1 MKFDLD
7 IYNHKGMSDYSIL
20 PSEENRNYI
29 YILSNNQTLASEVY
43 NEIITS
49 YNLNKHFTTDDFNEV
64 IDQLSGDCRA
74 EFKKSDFL
82 LAVYNAG
89 GCFIAQTGKTRAI
102 QVRPDDQE
110 IVFDSRNLVL
120 DIYNSKARV
129 SQLTDYKQGDL
140 LLLCSQE
147 DIDAKAIRRILSNP
161 ELSTQAKNDQLKQM
175 KELANACYVLINA
188 TNVKASFSLSL
199 LKKIRFKYVAYALLI
214 CAIAGVVAWMVTC
227 NPFKGGDDATVVDED
242 TLVSVNSPHNAD
254 TTVKV
259 VTETPTIA
267 PKDSIKAALVAKGVK
282 KEKKE
287 VTEKIEETPITE
299 VSNADSKKSVDAEK
313 APAVK
318 SEPKHEAP
326 TATPDP
332 APAAPAGE

>member
-1 MKFDLD
+1 
-7 IYNHKGMSDYSIL
+7 MSDYSIL

-29 YILSNNQTLASEVY
+29 YVLSNNQTLASEVY

-175 KELANACYVLINA
+175 KELANACHVLINA

-214 CAIAGVVAWMVTC
+214 CAIASVVAWMVTC

-254 TTVKV
+254 TTTVKEI
-259 VTETPTIA
+259 TETSTIA
-267 PKDSIKAALVAKGVK
+267 PKDSDKATLVAKDVN

-287 VTEKIEETPITE
+287 VTKKIEETPITE
-299 VSNADSKKSVDAEK
+299 VSNAETKKAVETEK
-313 APAVK
+313 ATSVK
-318 SEPKHEAP
+318 PESKHEAP
-326 TATPDP
+326 AATPTP
-332 APAAPAGE
+332 APVAPAGE

>member
-1 MKFDLD
+1 
-7 IYNHKGMSDYSIL
+7 MSDYSIL

-29 YILSNNQTLASEVY
+29 YVLSNNQTLASEVY

-74 EFKKSDFL
+74 VFKKSDFL

-161 ELSTQAKNDQLKQM
+161 ELSTQAKNDQLMQM
-175 KELANACYVLINA
+175 KELANACHVLINA

-214 CAIAGVVAWMVTC
+214 CAIAGVVTWMVTC

-254 TTVKV
+254 TTTVKEI
-259 VTETPTIA
+259 TETSTIA
-267 PKDSIKAALVAKGVK
+267 PKDSDKATLVAKDVN

-287 VTEKIEETPITE
+287 VTKKIEETPITE
-299 VSNADSKKSVDAEK
+299 VSNAETKKAVETEK
-313 APAVK
+313 ATSVK
-318 SEPKHEAP
+318 PESKHEAP
-326 TATPDP
+326 AATPTP
-332 APAAPAGE
+332 APVAPAGE

>member
-1 MKFDLD
+1 
-7 IYNHKGMSDYSIL
+7 MSDYSIL

-29 YILSNNQTLASEVY
+29 YVLSNNQTLASEVY

-129 SQLTDYKQGDL
+129 SQLTDHKQGDL

-175 KELANACYVLINA
+175 KELANACHVLINA

-214 CAIAGVVAWMVTC
+214 CAIASVVAWMVTC

-254 TTVKV
+254 TTTVKEI
-259 VTETPTIA
+259 TETSTIA
-267 PKDSIKAALVAKGVK
+267 PKDSDKATLVAKDVN

-287 VTEKIEETPITE
+287 VTKKIEETPITE
-299 VSNADSKKSVDAEK
+299 VSNAETKKAVETEK
-313 APAVK
+313 ATSVK
-318 SEPKHEAP
+318 PESKHEAP
-326 TATPDP
+326 AATPTP
-332 APAAPAGE
+332 APVAPAGE

>member
-29 YILSNNQTLASEVY
+29 YVLSNNQTLASEVY

-64 IDQLSGDCRA
+64 IDHLSGDCRA

-82 LAVYNAG
+82 LVVFNAG

-175 KELANACYVLINA
+175 KELANACHVLINA

-227 NPFKGGDDATVVDED
+227 NPLKGGDDATVVDED

-254 TTVKV
+254 TLKV
-259 VTETPTIA
+259 ITETPTIA
-267 PKDSIKAALVAKGVK
+267 PKDSTKATLVAKGVK

-287 VTEKIEETPITE
+287 VTEKNEETPITE
-299 VSNADSKKSVDAEK
+299 VSNADSKKSADAEK

-326 TATPDP
+326 AVPTP

>member
-29 YILSNNQTLASEVY
+29 YVLSNNQTLASEVY

-64 IDQLSGDCRA
+64 IDHLSGDCRA

-82 LAVYNAG
+82 LVVYNAG

-175 KELANACYVLINA
+175 KELANACHVLINA

-254 TTVKV
+254 TLKV
-259 VTETPTIA
+259 ITETPTMA
-267 PKDSIKAALVAKGVK
+267 PKDSTKATLVAKGVK

-287 VTEKIEETPITE
+287 VAEKIEEAPITE

-326 TATPDP
+326 AVPTP
-332 APAAPAGE
+332 ALAAPAGE

>member
-1 MKFDLD
+1 
-7 IYNHKGMSDYSIL
+7 MSDYSIL

-29 YILSNNQTLASEVY
+29 YVLCNNQTLASEVY

-82 LAVYNAG
+82 LVVYNAG

-175 KELANACYVLINA
+175 KELANACHVLINA

-214 CAIAGVVAWMVTC
+214 CAIASVVAWMVTC

-254 TTVKV
+254 TTTVKEI
-259 VTETPTIA
+259 TETSTIA
-267 PKDSIKAALVAKGVK
+267 PKDSDKATLVAKDVN

-287 VTEKIEETPITE
+287 VTKKIEETPITE
-299 VSNADSKKSVDAEK
+299 VSNAETKKAVETEK
-313 APAVK
+313 ATSVK
-318 SEPKHEAP
+318 PESKHEAP
-326 TATPDP
+326 AATPTP
-332 APAAPAGE
+332 APVAPAGE

>member
-7 IYNHKGMSDYSIL
+7 IYSHKGMSDYSIL

-29 YILSNNQTLASEVY
+29 YVLSNNQTLASEVY

-82 LAVYNAG
+82 LVVYNAG

-102 QVRPDDQE
+102 QVRSDDQE

-147 DIDAKAIRRILSNP
+147 DIDAKAIGRILSNP

-175 KELANACYVLINA
+175 KELANACHVLINA

-242 TLVSVNSPHNAD
+242 TLVSVNSPHMP
-254 TTVKV
+254 
-259 VTETPTIA
+259 TPQ
-267 PKDSIKAALVAKGVK
+267 LR
-282 KEKKE
+282 
-287 VTEKIEETPITE
+287 
-299 VSNADSKKSVDAEK
+299 
-313 APAVK
+313 
-318 SEPKHEAP
+318 
-326 TATPDP
+326 
-332 APAAPAGE
+332 